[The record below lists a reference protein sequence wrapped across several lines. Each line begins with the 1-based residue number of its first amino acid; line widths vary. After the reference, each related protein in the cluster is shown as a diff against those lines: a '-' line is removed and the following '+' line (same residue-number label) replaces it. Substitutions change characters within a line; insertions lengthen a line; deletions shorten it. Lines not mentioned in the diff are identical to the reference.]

1 MKSKMLL
8 TTIGAACLSVLLVGC
23 YGDKEEASSPSS
35 ATSETEMSGSMM
47 DDVKESAGSVV
58 DSVEDMAGD
67 AVSGAKDAAG
77 AAVDSVKDMT
87 VDAVESGQAAV
98 DDAVKGVQDKMSGS
112 DADMDA
118 ESEIDKMKDDLGAQ
132 MNKLP

>member
-8 TTIGAACLSVLLVGC
+8 TTIGAACFSVLLVGC

-35 ATSETEMSGSMM
+35 ATPETEMSGSMM

-67 AVSGAKDAAG
+67 AMSGAKDAAAG
-77 AAVDSVKDMT
+77 AVDTVKD
-87 VDAVESGQAAV
+87 
-98 DDAVKGVQDKMSGS
+98 VQDKMADS
-112 DADMDA
+112 DAGMDA

-132 MNKLP
+132 MNKLPQQADAYLPAATFN